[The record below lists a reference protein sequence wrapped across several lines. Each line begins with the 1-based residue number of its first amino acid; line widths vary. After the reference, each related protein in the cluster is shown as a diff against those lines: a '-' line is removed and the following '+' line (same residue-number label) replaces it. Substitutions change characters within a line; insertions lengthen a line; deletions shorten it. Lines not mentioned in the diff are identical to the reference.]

1 MCIGTSPSVRT
12 ASLFGS
18 GLMKY
23 TVGNPRTCKT
33 FHLCYPLSNLQS
45 METLVN
51 KMFMEATLMA
61 MGVTIQ
67 RMWLFK
73 MITINQQIQAHFL
86 ATEIRSLK
94 SDFLNKH
101 RTRSE
106 LETNVPK
113 SIKINGSDHQLIHI
127 LPNKLGFQ
135 EPRNRN
141 RYRG

>member
-1 MCIGTSPSVRT
+1 
-12 ASLFGS
+12 
-18 GLMKY
+18 
-23 TVGNPRTCKT
+23 
-33 FHLCYPLSNLQS
+33 
-45 METLVN
+45 
-51 KMFMEATLMA
+51 MA

-73 MITINQQIQAHFL
+73 MITINQQIQTHFL
-86 ATEIRSLK
+86 ATEFRSLK

-101 RTRSE
+101 RTRSK

-135 EPRNRN
+135 KPTN